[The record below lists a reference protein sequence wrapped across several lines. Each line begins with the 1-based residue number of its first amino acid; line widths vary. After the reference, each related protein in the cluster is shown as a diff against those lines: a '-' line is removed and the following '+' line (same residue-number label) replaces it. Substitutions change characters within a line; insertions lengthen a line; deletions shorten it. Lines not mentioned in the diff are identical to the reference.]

1 MEQELLEQALAK
13 GIHIYVENG
22 KLRFK
27 APKGAM
33 TPELKENIKANM
45 DAMIKLVEGAPQQP
59 TKKRSLQSYSQ
70 QRLWFL
76 NMIQSEDI
84 GQYNIPF
91 AYKTNGRL
99 NSELLFDAVDKIIE
113 RHEVLRTSFSQSSDT
128 LYQEIEPEYKVKR
141 KVINLSSA
149 GERQDSLLKELIR
162 AEVGHRFNLE
172 KGPLFRFSL
181 VELDSGSQVI
191 ICVFHH
197 IIMDAWSAE
206 IFAKEMMA
214 FYHAALQNDSAK
226 LPDIDYQYSDFS
238 NWQRNR
244 ITQGAI
250 DSQINYWLEQL
261 EDAPPVHKVPLDYPR
276 KSQQTFNG
284 KTLSATLN
292 TEQLEQIKTLCRP
305 QGITTNA
312 FFYSILTLYLARLS
326 GDKDIVLGTVVSGRQ
341 DVRFENLLGFFVNT
355 LVLRHQV
362 DSNASFSEHL
372 AQCQSTLLDAYANE
386 FVPFDLIVEKLQ
398 PDRTLATSPLFQLCY
413 NYSKSVGAASQSKAG
428 ADAFELM
435 SLGNSTSKFEITF
448 NVIEQDDQ
456 VTISLNYND
465 SLFSELRIHTYLNG
479 ILILIRQAVNSIEQN
494 AYMLDLLSDNERK
507 LLDEWQQGS
516 ENPTPSLFPHT
527 FYRHVN
533 EHKNQIAVGDKQ
545 TQLTYAQLDLAS
557 SILAEGLRLRGVK
570 QGEIVAISLE
580 RTSHWLVAILAVW
593 KVGAAYTPLDYELN
607 EERCRFIVE
616 DTQSPLVI
624 TDEVT
629 NPKIASLCRQT
640 YQLGKEPAS
649 MSEPF
654 VPHDTQG
661 DDLAYTI
668 YTSGSTGKP
677 KGVMIEHQSLA
688 SFLAGMRNM
697 LDVGDCPKGSWWG
710 NVGFDVSV
718 LESLLPLY
726 CAGQV
731 FVVDKQTR
739 LLPEQFVQCLDE
751 HQITL
756 SFIHSSMIEPLT
768 NAMSSSSV
776 CCASLQ
782 HVVVGAEPIVYSKL
796 QAMKKTRPTLTIY
809 NGYGPTETTVAAT
822 GLLIE
827 ENQDFSDPMAPIGAP
842 MPGYRTYIL
851 NEKLCPVTVGAI
863 GELYIAGD
871 TLARGYLGL
880 ADTTKQS
887 FIESIYG
894 RIYKTGDLVRYLPDG
909 NLAFIGRVDDQVKV
923 RGYRI
928 ELGEVESQLVTLE
941 AVDSV
946 VVIAKD
952 VAGTK
957 QLVGYIKPNLNL
969 ADEAK
974 LAFVAQIKFDVQI
987 KLPDYMIPTILK
999 VVTDWPLTNNGK
1011 IDKKALSNM
1020 ELGDLISAEEHYVA
1034 PESKLEQALQD
1045 IWSSI
1050 LNIETNKVSTTANFF
1065 ALGGHSLLSIKLIEK
1080 IKAQFQVTLQVIDIF
1095 GHISIKEQ
1103 ALLIEQ
1109 KLCDASSEDQQV
1121 ESIYNK
1127 NNTVHD
1133 EVEI

>member
-45 DAMIKLVEGAPQQP
+45 DAMIKLVEGAPRQP
-59 TKKRSLQSYSQ
+59 TNKRSLQSYSQ

-99 NSELLFDAVDKIIE
+99 NSELLFDAVDKVIE
-113 RHEVLRTSFSQSSDT
+113 RHEVLRTSFSQSNDT
-128 LYQEIEPEYKVKR
+128 LCQEIEPEYKVNR

-149 GERQDSLLKELIR
+149 GERQDSLLHEFIS
-162 AEVGHRFNLE
+162 AEVGYRFNLE
-172 KGPLFRFSL
+172 KSPLFRFSL
-181 VELDSGSQVI
+181 VELDSDSQII

-197 IIMDAWSAE
+197 IIMDGWSAE
-206 IFAKEMMA
+206 IFVKEMMA
-214 FYHAALQNDSAK
+214 FYHAALKNDSAK
-226 LPDIDYQYSDFS
+226 LPDINYQYSDFA

-261 EDAPPVHKVPLDYPR
+261 KDAPPVHKIPLDYPR
-276 KSQQTFNG
+276 KAQQTFNG

-292 TEQLEQIKTLCRP
+292 KEQLEQIKTLCRP

-362 DSNASFSEHL
+362 DSNVSFSQHL

-413 NYSKSVGAASQSKAG
+413 NYSKNVGVASQGEAG
-428 ADAFELM
+428 VGAFELM
-435 SLGNSTSKFEITF
+435 NLGNSTSKFEITF
-448 NVIEQDDQ
+448 NIIEQDDQ
-456 VTISLNYND
+456 VTIALNYND
-465 SLFSELRIHTYLNG
+465 ALFSEQRVHTYLNG
-479 ILILIRQAVNSIEQN
+479 ILILINQAVNSAEQN
-494 AYMLDLLSDNERK
+494 AYMLEVLSDNERK
-507 LLDEWQQGS
+507 LLDEWQLGG
-516 ENPTPSLFPHT
+516 ENPTPSLFPCT

-533 EHKNQIAVGDKQ
+533 THENRIAVEDKH

-557 SILAEGLRLRGVK
+557 SILAVEIRRQGVK
-570 QGEIVAISLE
+570 QGDIVAISLE

-593 KVGAAYTPLDYELN
+593 KLGAAYTPLDYELN

-616 DTQSPLVI
+616 NTQSPIVI

-629 NPKIASLCRQT
+629 NSKIASLCRQT
-640 YQLGKEPAS
+640 YLLGKEPVS

-654 VPHDTQG
+654 VPHDAQA
-661 DDLAYTI
+661 DDLAYVI

-677 KGVMIEHQSLA
+677 KGVMIEHKSLA
-688 SFLAGMRNM
+688 SFLHGMRNM
-697 LDVGDCPKGSWWG
+697 LGVGDSPKGSWWG

-731 FVVDKQTR
+731 FVIHKQTR
-739 LLPEQFVQCLDE
+739 LQPEQFVQCLDE

-768 NAMSSSSV
+768 NAMSSSSA

-796 QAMKKTRPTLTIY
+796 QAMKKIRPTLTIH
-809 NGYGPTETTVAAT
+809 NGYGPTETTVVAT
-822 GLLIE
+822 GLLID
-827 ENQDFSDPMAPIGAP
+827 ENQDFSDPMAPIGVP
-842 MPGYRTYIL
+842 LPGYRTYIL

-880 ADTTKQS
+880 VDTTKHS

-941 AVDSV
+941 TIDSA
-946 VVIAKD
+946 VVIAKEI
-952 VAGTK
+952 AGTK
-957 QLVGYIKPNLNL
+957 QLIGYIKPNLNL
-969 ADEAK
+969 ADEVK
-974 LAFVAQIKFDVQI
+974 LAFVTQIKFDLQT
-987 KLPDYMIPTILK
+987 KLPEYMIPTILK

-1011 IDKKALSNM
+1011 IDKKALSDM
-1020 ELGDLISAEEHYVA
+1020 ELGDLLSAEEHYVA
-1034 PESKLEQALQD
+1034 PESKLEQALQV

-1050 LNIETNKVSTTANFF
+1050 LNIETDRVSTTANFF

-1095 GHISIKEQ
+1095 NHISIKEQ
-1103 ALLIEQ
+1103 ALFIEQ
-1109 KLCDASSEDQQV
+1109 KQCDTGSENQQV
-1121 ESIYNK
+1121 ESIYNQ